1 LKAVALT
8 TIEEVDLLKKDLK
21 SGKIL
26 IVRLTPLAIRSIDDV
41 ARAIK
46 ELYDFTL
53 SIGGDAARLGEER
66 IVITPPFVKIWRATA
81 RTPKAKT
88 KTSTSEK
95 T

>member
-21 SGKIL
+21 SGNIL
-26 IVRLTPLAIRSIDDV
+26 IVRLTPLAIKSIDDV
-41 ARAIK
+41 AHAIK
-46 ELYDFTL
+46 ELYDFAM

-88 KTSTSEK
+88 EVSP
-95 T
+95 